1 MLYTADFK
9 SYDKFPKH
17 TCLYKYYVSSVR
29 IRSVEINQ
37 QQKEKLMKKLIA
49 GSMAV
54 LLATPAFAGG
64 RAYEQQTT
72 NFFGWDILP
81 YVALRGGATY
91 GNLNYS
97 LNDTKESVSQ
107 DLYQARVAL
116 GLSMYD
122 TARLEIE
129 GSFFTKGK
137 ATKDFGTL
145 NNVEVTSENIELMAN
160 TYMDLGHFHYIKPF
174 VGMGAGMAFIDT
186 KASADGFS
194 ENRDNTRFSAMAT
207 LGLAMP
213 FGCYS
218 VDVAARY
225 NYIDVA
231 SGMHDFSG
239 DIGIRYMF

>member
-1 MLYTADFK
+1 
-9 SYDKFPKH
+9 
-17 TCLYKYYVSSVR
+17 
-29 IRSVEINQ
+29 
-37 QQKEKLMKKLIA
+37 MKKLIA

-72 NFFGWDILP
+72 NFLGWDILP
-81 YVALRGGATY
+81 YIAVRGGATY
-91 GNLNYS
+91 GNLNYN

-107 DLYQARVAL
+107 NLYQARAAL

-137 ATKDFGTL
+137 AKKDFGDL
-145 NNVEVTSENIELMAN
+145 NNVEVISENIELMAN
-160 TYMDLGHFHYIKPF
+160 TYMDLGKFHYIQPF
-174 VGMGAGMAFIDT
+174 AGLGAGLAFIKT
-186 KASADGFS
+186 KADSQDIS
-194 ENRDNTRFSAMAT
+194 ENRDNVRFSGMVT

-231 SGMHDFSG
+231 SGLHDFSG